1 MSTIPSFLFDVVT
14 HTPIWVWAVF
24 ALVTYLGWQRTR
36 DRVVSLWRLL
46 LFPAVII
53 VLAATG
59 LAHAS
64 LGTTLPIML
73 VALAIGGTAG
83 WLLER
88 DGATKRLPD
97 GRLWMRGEWWS
108 LAQVLAIFG
117 FRYATIVAGTV
128 NPALGVDPAW
138 QIATTLVSSTLSAM
152 VLGRTLA
159 RLRVYLAGPA
169 EAPAA

>member
-1 MSTIPSFLFDVVT
+1 MSTLPSFILGVLT

-36 DRVVSLWRLL
+36 DRVVSLWRML

-53 VLAATG
+53 VLAVTG
-59 LAHAS
+59 LTHAS
-64 LGTTLPIML
+64 LGLALPAML
-73 VALAIGGTAG
+73 VALAVGGTFG

-88 DGATKRLPD
+88 EGATRRLPD
-97 GRLWMRGEWWS
+97 GKLWLRGEWWS

-128 NPALGVDPAW
+128 NPTLGADPVW
-138 QIATTLVSSTLSAM
+138 QVATTLVSSTLSAM

-159 RLRVYLAGPA
+159 RLRVYLAGPV

>member
-1 MSTIPSFLFDVVT
+1 MSNLPTFISEIMT

-53 VLAATG
+53 VIAATG

-64 LGTTLPIML
+64 LGTTLPTML
-73 VALAIGGTAG
+73 IALAIGGTAG

-88 DGATKRLPD
+88 EGATRRLPD
-97 GRLWMRGEWWS
+97 GKLWVRGEWWS

-117 FRYATIVAGTV
+117 FRYATIAAATV
-128 NPALGVDPAW
+128 NPGLGAEPVW
-138 QIATTLVSSTLSAM
+138 QIVTTLVSSTLSAM

-159 RLRVYLAGPA
+159 RLRVYLAGPV